1 MIRKHIIVISLVAIV
16 LLAVLFYNLAIPRIS
31 VSGTGTVS
39 ATPDQGQISFTV
51 REMDTLA
58 ANAVSRQA
66 AIMEKVLVALVA
78 DGIAKEDITTSGYS
92 LNPVYNYTDSRD
104 YIPPPASE
112 EIIGE
117 CPPPAGEEKIG
128 EWPPLVSEE
137 IIGYEVVQSVQVI
150 VNDLPKIGGILDKI
164 VQAGVKQIDYISFSF
179 KDSTYDSLRAQA
191 YKIAVDDARGQADA
205 IVGATGGFIIGIA
218 SLSTNYWGPLYA
230 EKIDMPSG
238 IMTPQTPI
246 VPSGSITVTANIN
259 IMYLYL

>member
-1 MIRKHIIVISLVAIV
+1 MIRKHLIVVSLVAII
-16 LLAVLFYNLAIPRIS
+16 LLGVFLYNLAIPRIS

-66 AIMEKVLVALVA
+66 AIMDKVLAALTA
-78 DGIAKEDITTSGYS
+78 EGIVKEDITTSGYS

-104 YIPPPASE
+104 YYPPSISG

-117 CPPPAGEEKIG
+117 CPPPASG
-128 EWPPLVSEE
+128 E

-179 KDSTYDSLRAQA
+179 KDLTYDTLRAQA
-191 YKIAVDDARGQADA
+191 YKIAVDDARGQANA

-218 SLSTNYWGPLYA
+218 SLSTNYWGPIYA
-230 EKIDMPSG
+230 EKIDMSG
-238 IMTPQTPI
+238 GIVIPQTPI
-246 VPSGSITVTANIN
+246 VPSGSITVTANVN